1 MIITHLNATNWR
13 NFQKIDVS
21 LCERQFI
28 VGPNASGKS
37 NFLDIFRFLKDITK
51 NEGGGLQE
59 AVGDRGGVPTI
70 RSFVVEQ
77 EAEVAIEVVI
87 ADTSESS
94 ETWRY
99 TLGFSQVPQSQSY
112 SHRYFASLTHEQVW
126 KKDKLLLN
134 RPNTEDKKDPDRLI
148 RTALEEPEHGL
159 QELAHFFQSFTYL
172 HLVPQL
178 IRFPDL
184 ITIESVETDNIT
196 RRSGSISRNKSNRT
210 QFGHGLLEKIAS
222 VDEETLRS
230 RMKAIEDA
238 LKNAVPQLEHL
249 IFSHD
254 EIGHPHLSLRCSN
267 WRPNSPA
274 QREDQFSDG
283 TLRLLGLLWTLL
295 ESESVLL
302 LEEPELSLHV
312 GIVSQLAPLFFEMQ
326 IKTGG
331 QILVS
336 THSDDLLLEPGIDG
350 TEVLMLIP
358 TGTGTEVKAASDI
371 DAVRQLLESGFTA
384 GEVVFSK
391 SNHEQVEKLESLE

>member
-1 MIITHLNATNWR
+1 MLQTGVIFTKLMFR
-13 NFQKIDVS
+13 FVS
-21 LCERQFI
+21 ASFI

-37 NFLDIFRFLKDITK
+37 NFLDLFRFLQDITK

-70 RSFVVEQ
+70 RSLVSGQ
-77 EAEVAIEVVI
+77 DAEVAIEVHI
-87 ADTSESS
+87 ADTSKSS

-99 TLGFSQVPQSQSY
+99 TLGFSQAPQSQSY
-112 SHRYFASLTHEQVW
+112 SHRYFASLMHERVW

-159 QELAHFFQSFTYL
+159 QELAHFFRSFTYL

-196 RRSGSISRNKSNRT
+196 RRSSSISRNKSNRT

-222 VDEETLRS
+222 VDEETLHS

-238 LKNAVPQLEHL
+238 LKKAVPQLEYL

-254 EIGHPHLSLRCSN
+254 EIGRPHLSLRCSN
-267 WRPNSPA
+267 WHPNSPA

-326 IKTGG
+326 VKTGG

-371 DAVRQLLESGFTA
+371 DSVRQLLESGFTA

-391 SNHEQVEKLESLE
+391 SNHEQVEKSESLE